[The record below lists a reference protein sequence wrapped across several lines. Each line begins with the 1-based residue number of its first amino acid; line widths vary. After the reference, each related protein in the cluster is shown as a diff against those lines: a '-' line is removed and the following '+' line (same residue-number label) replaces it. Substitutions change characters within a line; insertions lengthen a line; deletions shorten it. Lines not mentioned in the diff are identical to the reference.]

1 MAITGTAVER
11 SATVAFVFS
20 GNGSQWPGM
29 GRAAYEGNAAFRA
42 QFNAIDR
49 IFLDLAGW
57 SLAETMFSSGLA
69 ARLKKTSVAQPLI
82 FAIQVA
88 TTRCLAELGLAPA
101 IVLGH
106 SMGEIAAAEAAG
118 ILDLESAVRV
128 IYFRSHHQE
137 IVRGAGGMAA
147 VFGPREVIEM
157 LVRKSPGLAIAAH
170 NSPRSFTVA
179 GPIFALDQ
187 AAKLGRA
194 HKARMRRLD
203 LAYPFHSDLMAPVE
217 APFLADLEGLRPG
230 SSRASFLSTVDAGV
244 VSGAGLDAR
253 YWWRNVREPVRF
265 MEGVQLA
272 MRLGVRVFVEIG
284 PGPVLLADLRK
295 IAEQSDSPIAT
306 LDMHEQKPS
315 DPFRHA
321 VAVAL
326 SLGARIDGNI
336 AFGDDP
342 GPAAELPTYPWRRK
356 PYRLAETSEST
367 GWLSVRPSHPLIGA
381 RHSSDSLEWRAQ
393 LDPLLVPGLA
403 DHRID
408 GQVLLPGAAFAEM
421 ALAVARDWAGAET
434 ATINDLEIAQ
444 PMVFSPSASRE
455 ILCRAAPVTGTIE
468 IMSRARLSDAPWVG
482 HAKAKVIFKAAP
494 PAAIAAIPGPRAKR
508 VSGAD
513 LYAAAR

>member
-1 MAITGTAVER
+1 
-11 SATVAFVFS
+11 
-20 GNGSQWPGM
+20 M
-29 GRAAYEGNAAFRA
+29 GLAAYEANPVFRA

-49 IFLDLAGW
+49 IFLGLAGW
-57 SLAETMFSSGLA
+57 SLAETMSSSGLA

-82 FAIQVA
+82 FAIQAA

-118 ILDLESAVRV
+118 VLDLESAVRV
-128 IYFRSHHQE
+128 IHFRSRHQE

-147 VFGPREVIEM
+147 VFGPLEVIEM
-157 LVRKSPGLAIAAH
+157 LVRKAPGLAIAAH

-187 AAKLGRA
+187 AAKMGRA
-194 HKARMRRLD
+194 LKVRMRRLD

-217 APFLADLEGLRPG
+217 GPFLADLDGLRPG
-230 SSRASFLSTVDAGV
+230 SSRASFPSTVDAGV

-272 MRLGVRVFVEIG
+272 MRLGARVFVEIG
-284 PGPVLLADLRK
+284 PGPVLLSDIRK
-295 IAEQSDSPIAT
+295 IAEQSEAPIAI
-306 LDMHEQKPS
+306 LDMHEQKPIS
-315 DPFRHA
+315 GDPFRHA
-321 VAVAL
+321 VALAL

-342 GPAAELPTYPWRRK
+342 GQVSNLPTYPWRRK
-356 PYRLAETSEST
+356 TYRLAETSEST
-367 GWLSVRPSHPLIGA
+367 GWLRVRPSHPLIGA
-381 RHSSDSLEWRAQ
+381 RLSSDSLEWRAQ

-408 GQVLLPGAAFAEM
+408 GQVLLAGAAFAERHSRSR
-421 ALAVARDWAGAET
+421 AIGPARKPRRSTTSKSPNRWCFSRMRRARSYAG
-434 ATINDLEIAQ
+434 
-444 PMVFSPSASRE
+444 R
-455 ILCRAAPVTGTIE
+455 RR
-468 IMSRARLSDAPWVG
+468 SRARS
-482 HAKAKVIFKAAP
+482 
-494 PAAIAAIPGPRAKR
+494 R
-508 VSGAD
+508 S
-513 LYAAAR
+513 